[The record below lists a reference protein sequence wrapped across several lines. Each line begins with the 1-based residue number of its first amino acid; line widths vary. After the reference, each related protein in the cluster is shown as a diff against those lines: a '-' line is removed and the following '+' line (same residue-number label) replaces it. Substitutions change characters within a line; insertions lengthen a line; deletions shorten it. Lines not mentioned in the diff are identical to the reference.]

1 MAAPQ
6 PLKGM
11 ELVSCAKANA
21 KYGLDNAAKQ
31 CGYADV
37 EEFARVLKQTCDRM
51 GVDISQMSDLIT
63 Q

>member
-1 MAAPQ
+1 MAATQ
-6 PLKGM
+6 PLEGM

-21 KYGLDNAAKQ
+21 RYGLDNAAEQ
-31 CGYADV
+31 CGYSDV
-37 EEFARVLKQTCDRM
+37 KEFARVLKDTCDRM